1 MGVRREPFESSMNQ
15 HSVKFTADLLT
26 ADSTNFAYSTE
37 DWLKKYQLE
46 ARAHL
51 EKCSLPTTAEEEWRF
66 TDLTALYKSNLTPPA
81 LDEPIDASVA
91 KSFLIPEA
99 ISSVVLLN
107 GVYSSS
113 LSTVSSDQTKI
124 RVCNMASA
132 MNDAQLNASLKR
144 RFNSLEGDGVSG
156 FCEMNTALFKDAVVI
171 HANSNSSSFETIH
184 VLNISTG
191 KHTFNHPRLLV
202 IAEEQAKVCVLEDY
216 IGIGGFGYMTNAVS
230 EFSLAAESHVIHVKL
245 QRDDDSAFHIAHTHV
260 GVDQSA
266 SYQNWSVSVGAV
278 SYTHLTLPTNRE
290 V

>member
-1 MGVRREPFESSMNQ
+1 MNQ

-26 ADSTNFAYSTE
+26 ADSTSVAYSTE

-124 RVCNMASA
+124 RVCDMASA

-230 EFSLAAESHVIHVKL
+230 EFSLAAESQVIHVKL

-260 GVDQSA
+260 GVDQA
-266 SYQNWSVSVGAV
+266 LLIKTGRSV
-278 SYTHLTLPTNRE
+278 
-290 V
+290 